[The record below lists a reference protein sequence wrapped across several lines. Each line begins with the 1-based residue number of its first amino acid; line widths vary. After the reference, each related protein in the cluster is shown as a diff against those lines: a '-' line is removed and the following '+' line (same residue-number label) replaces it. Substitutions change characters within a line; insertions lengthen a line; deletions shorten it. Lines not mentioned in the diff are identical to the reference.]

1 MPVPQQRD
9 AVHRRLLR
17 DDAYTMLRMAIV
29 DGTLG
34 PGEALHDEELCSW
47 LGLSRTPVRD
57 ALGRLAEDG
66 LVEIAPQRYTR
77 VSDVSARDA
86 QDAFPLLAS
95 VHALATELAVPRL
108 GRADLIR
115 LRRAND
121 AFVGALAGRR
131 ADQAYDADDAF
142 HQVFVDAAANRDI
155 ARTLTHLMPRVRRLE
170 TLNRGPLPGRRSVAQ
185 HEAVIGRAGSGDAR
199 GAASAVRENWLE
211 LGALVTRSLARSQVL

>member
-34 PGEALHDEELCSW
+34 PGEPLHDGELCSW

-77 VSDVSARDA
+77 VSEVTARDA

-95 VHALATELAVPRL
+95 VHALATELATPRL
-108 GRADLIR
+108 GREELGA
-115 LRRAND
+115 LREAND
-121 AFVGALAGRR
+121 AFITALAARD
-131 ADQAYDADDAF
+131 ANAAYDADDRF
-142 HQVFVDAAANRDI
+142 HGVFAQAADNRDI
-155 ARTLTHLMPRVRRLE
+155 ERTLIHLMPRVRSLE
-170 TLNRGPLPGRRSVAQ
+170 ILNLGPLPGRRSVAQ
-185 HEAVIGRAGSGDAR
+185 HEAVIGRSAAGDAR

-211 LGALVTRSLARSQVL
+211 LGALVARSLARGA

>member
-17 DDAYTMLRMAIV
+17 DDAYSMLRMAIV

-66 LVEIAPQRYTR
+66 LVDIAPQRYTR
-77 VSDVSARDA
+77 VSGVTVHDA
-86 QDAFPLLAS
+86 EDAFPLLAS

-108 GRADLIR
+108 GRPELAA
-115 LRRAND
+115 LRAAND
-121 AFVGALAGRR
+121 AFVAALTRREPAG
-131 ADQAYDADDAF
+131 AYDADDGF
-142 HQVFVDAAANRDI
+142 HAVFVDAAGNADI
-155 ARTLTHLMPRVRRLE
+155 TRTLTHLMPRVRRLE
-170 TLNRGPLPGRRSVAQ
+170 ILSVGPLPGRRSVAQ
-185 HEAVIGRAGSGDAR
+185 HEAVIARAAAGDAR
-199 GAASAVRENWLE
+199 GAASAARENWLE
-211 LGALVTRSLARSQVL
+211 LGALVARSLARSG

>member
-34 PGEALHDEELCSW
+34 PGEPLHDGELCSW

-66 LVEIAPQRYTR
+66 LVEIAPQRHTR
-77 VSDVSARDA
+77 VSEVTVRDA
-86 QDAFPLLAS
+86 HDAFPLLAS
-95 VHALATELAVPRL
+95 VHALATELGTPRL
-108 GRADLIR
+108 GRDELGR
-115 LRRAND
+115 LREAND
-121 AFVGALAGRR
+121 AFITALGERQAH
-131 ADQAYDADDAF
+131 AAYDADDRF
-142 HQVFVDAAANRDI
+142 HAVFVEAAGNQDI
-155 ARTLTHLMPRVRRLE
+155 ERTLLHLLPRVRRLE
-170 TLNRGPLPGRRSVAQ
+170 ILNVGPLPGRRSVAQ
-185 HEAVIGRAGSGDAR
+185 HEAVIGRAAAGDAR

-211 LGALVTRSLARSQVL
+211 LGALVARSLTRGA